1 MPTKQEKIILVTLTS
16 LMVVITA
23 FAIYA
28 CMTMEPSIST
38 EDKCESLGGLYLNSG
53 LFSND
58 CVFPP
63 NK

>member
-1 MPTKQEKIILVTLTS
+1 MLTKQEKIILAAVTS

-23 FAIYA
+23 FAILYL
-28 CMTMEPSIST
+28 MPMEPYTSAQ
-38 EDKCESLGGLYLNSG
+38 DKCESLGGLYLYG
-53 LFSND
+53 IFSEN